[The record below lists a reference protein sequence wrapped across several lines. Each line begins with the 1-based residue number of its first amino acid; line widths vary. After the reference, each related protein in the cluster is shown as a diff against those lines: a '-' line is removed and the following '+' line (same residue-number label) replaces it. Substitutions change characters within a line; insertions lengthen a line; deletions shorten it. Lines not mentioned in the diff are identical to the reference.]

1 MEFTKKPF
9 EMVSNY
15 QPAGDQPQAIAEL
28 LDGLKEGKKDQ
39 VLQGA
44 TGTGKTF
51 TMANIIQANQK
62 PTLVLAHN
70 KTLAMQ
76 LYYELKD
83 LFPNNRVEYFVSNF
97 DFFQPEAY
105 LPSRDLYIDKTA
117 KQNMEL
123 DMMRLSAMNA
133 LLTHSDTIVVA
144 SVAAIYA
151 LQDPKTYSDAFFE
164 IRVGQ
169 KISKR
174 ELLTFLVKTGYLRN
188 EIENAPGTF
197 SAKGDVIKII
207 PAWVSS
213 TLYRISMF
221 GDDVEA
227 IDLIDGTTGAVMDHV
242 SYVSIFPAMAYVTP
256 EDKLKKAIENIRD
269 ELHHRTKYFEDKGLL
284 LEAQRIKQRT
294 NYDLESLE
302 EFGFCAGIENY
313 SAQLEFRKPGQM
325 PYTLLD
331 YFPKKDF
338 LTIIDES
345 HMMIPQIRGMF
356 NTDKSRKETLV
367 AYGFRLP
374 SAIDNRPLNFDEFRD
389 KLSQV
394 IYTSATPG
402 DYELGLTH
410 GQVVDQIIRPT
421 GLLDP
426 VIEVRP
432 TENQIEDLITEIKA
446 RAKKKERTLI
456 TTLTI
461 RMSEDLTTYLQER
474 NIKVAYLHSELKTF
488 ERTEI
493 INDLRKGVYDAVVG
507 VNLLR
512 EGLDIPEV
520 SLVAILDADKQ
531 GFLRNTRSLIQTVGR
546 AARNADGKVIFYA
559 DTISQ
564 AMQETMDETARR
576 REVQSAF
583 NQAHNITPTTVYK
596 KIQESALSEHTKKE
610 VAALRDKK
618 HKKERATAFDKVI
631 NDLRANMV
639 KAAKELDFETA
650 ATLRDTI
657 IELENERED

>member
-15 QPAGDQPQAIAEL
+15 KPAGDQPQAIAEL

-197 SAKGDVIKII
+197 SAKGDVIKVI

-374 SAIDNRPLNFDEFRD
+374 SAIDNRPLNFDEFRE

-426 VIEVRP
+426 IIDVRP

-474 NIKVAYLHSELKTF
+474 NVKVAYLHSELKTF

-583 NQAHNITPTTVYK
+583 NKEHNITPTTVYK

>member
-1 MEFTKKPF
+1 
-9 EMVSNY
+9 
-15 QPAGDQPQAIAEL
+15 
-28 LDGLKEGKKDQ
+28 
-39 VLQGA
+39 
-44 TGTGKTF
+44 
-51 TMANIIQANQK
+51 
-62 PTLVLAHN
+62 
-70 KTLAMQ
+70 
-76 LYYELKD
+76 
-83 LFPNNRVEYFVSNF
+83 
-97 DFFQPEAY
+97 
-105 LPSRDLYIDKTA
+105 
-117 KQNMEL
+117 
-123 DMMRLSAMNA
+123 
-133 LLTHSDTIVVA
+133 
-144 SVAAIYA
+144 
-151 LQDPKTYSDAFFE
+151 
-164 IRVGQ
+164 
-169 KISKR
+169 
-174 ELLTFLVKTGYLRN
+174 
-188 EIENAPGTF
+188 
-197 SAKGDVIKII
+197 
-207 PAWVSS
+207 
-213 TLYRISMF
+213 MF

>member
-1 MEFTKKPF
+1 MK
-9 EMVSNY
+9 Y
-15 QPAGDQPQAIAEL
+15 QFRKFNLQSDYKPAGDQPEAIKAL
-28 LDGLKEGKKDQ
+28 MSGINKNVKDQ
-39 VLQGA
+39 VLLGA

-51 TMANIIQANQK
+51 TMANIINQVNK
-62 PTLVLAHN
+62 PTLILAHN

-83 LFPNNRVEYFVSNF
+83 FFPDNRVEYFVSNF

-133 LLTHSDTIVVA
+133 LMIRSDTIVVA
-144 SVAAIYA
+144 SVASIYA
-151 LQDPKTYSDAFFE
+151 LQDPKTYFDAFFE
-164 IRVGQ
+164 ISVGQ
-169 KISKR
+169 KISKKK
-174 ELLTFLVKTGYLRN
+174 LLSFLVKTGYVRN

-207 PAWVSS
+207 PAWISQ
-213 TLYRISMF
+213 TMFRISLF
-221 GDDVEA
+221 GDDVEM
-227 IDLIDGTTGAVMDHV
+227 IDYLDARTGAVLEHIRTTTV
-242 SYVSIFPAMAYVTP
+242 FPAMAYVTP
-256 EDKLKKAIENIRD
+256 EHKLKKAIANIRE
-269 ELHHRTKYFEDKGLL
+269 ELKERLKDFKEQGLL
-284 LEAQRIKQRT
+284 LEAQRLEQRT

-302 EFGFCAGIENY
+302 EFGFAPGMENY

-331 YFPKKDF
+331 YFGDDF

-356 NTDKSRKETLV
+356 NTDRSRKETLV
-367 AYGFRLP
+367 EYGFRLP
-374 SAIDNRPLNFDEFRD
+374 SAIDNRPLNFEEFRN
-389 KLSQV
+389 KMHQV

-402 DYELGLTH
+402 EYELELTH
-410 GQVVDQIIRPT
+410 GKFVQQIIRPT
-421 GLLDP
+421 GLVDP
-426 VIEVRP
+426 TIDVRP
-432 TENQIEDLITEIKA
+432 TKNQIEDLIVEIKE
-446 RAKKKERTLI
+446 RAKKNERTLI

-474 NIKVAYLHSELKTF
+474 NIKVAYLHSELKTL
-488 ERTEI
+488 ERSEI
-493 INDLRKGVYDAVVG
+493 LNDLRKGVYDAVVG

-546 AARNADGKVIFYA
+546 AARNAHGKVIFYA
-559 DTISQ
+559 DTIST
-564 AMQETMDETARR
+564 AMQETIDETDRR
-576 REVQSAF
+576 RKIQIAYNKKHHIV
-583 NQAHNITPTTVYK
+583 PKTVYK
-596 KIQESALSEHTKKE
+596 KMLDSVLTEAAKREIAELNSKRSKKQKRESFE
-610 VAALRDKK
+610 
-618 HKKERATAFDKVI
+618 KVI
-631 NDLRANMV
+631 EDLRQKML

-657 IELENERED
+657 IELENEKNN